1 MTTQSQLVPVSFH
14 GDTLFI
20 VSQDGE
26 PFAPVRPIVE
36 GMGIRWQSQHRKLA
50 TNQRRWSVI
59 MMMTETKAGPREA
72 LCMPLR
78 KLAGFLATIE
88 PRKVR
93 PEIRAKI
100 ELYQAECDDALWDYW
115 TKGQAVNPRT
125 AAPPPPVQ
133 PVLPAQ
139 ATIPYEEYVG
149 LLKTRIAFL
158 EHQPV
163 EKKQKR
169 PGRPFTDADRAEILR
184 LFAAGMSQNAISKA
198 TDRSSALIN
207 HVVRSANLGGAL

>member
-1 MTTQSQLVPVSFH
+1 MTIQSQLVPVSFH

-20 VSQDGE
+20 VSHQGE
-26 PFAPVRPIVE
+26 PFTPVRPIVE
-36 GMGIRWQSQHRKLA
+36 NMGLTWGAQQKKLRRSGKRWGVA
-50 TNQRRWSVI
+50 I
-59 MMMTETKAGPREA
+59 MTTPTKTGPQET

-125 AAPPPPVQ
+125 AAPPAPVQ